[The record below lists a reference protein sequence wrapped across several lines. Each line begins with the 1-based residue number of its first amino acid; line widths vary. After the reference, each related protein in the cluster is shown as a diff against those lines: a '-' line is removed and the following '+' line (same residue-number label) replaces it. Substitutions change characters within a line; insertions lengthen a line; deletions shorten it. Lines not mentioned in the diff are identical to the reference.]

1 MNYEL
6 ALKLKEAGYPQ
17 PWGAFADGTDR
28 AYYLG
33 GGLIVSWSALRN
45 IRTNDGQL
53 INYVTEASYIP
64 TLEELIEAC
73 VDDFACLRPDG
84 VNVGGWVAECDTTKK
99 GIHGFCIEG
108 KTPSEAVA
116 NLWLELRVYVG
127 KDEIPS
133 GHIETI
139 TREEAREKYAKEY
152 YERFGEKL

>member
-6 ALKLKEAGYPQ
+6 ALKLKKAGYPQ

-73 VDDFACLRPDG
+73 GEDLSGLTRHANIWQTNWVDG
-84 VNVGGWVAECDTTKK
+84 MGGDTA
-99 GIHGFCIEG
+99 G

-116 NLWLELRVYVG
+116 NLWLKLN
-127 KDEIPS
+127 
-133 GHIETI
+133 
-139 TREEAREKYAKEY
+139 EK
-152 YERFGEKL
+152 